1 MPTQRA
7 EEALPVENTRGG
19 VVLQRCVDESSSSSS
34 SNTSSDPTT
43 SIPPAN
49 DADALLRQLTPPN
62 DECDKSAPS
71 SSGAAEQRPTMQ
83 EPHQQSALEMS
94 VDGPARDIPT
104 PVSTSEDST
113 SEPEQRLSHSLTSA
127 SAPSHSPRL
136 ASLDGHATST
146 GTLGSPWPKTR
157 YLPNSSSS
165 RLRPGSIFRGTQQ
178 SDRQVY
184 EVEVQLQHVDMAESF
199 LCGYL
204 KIQGLTDDH
213 PTLTTYFEGEIIGS
227 KYSFQ
232 TKHPEWGSTDKVDM
246 QHWGRFPAWRP
257 LTKNAKTRQ
266 DVVNIKN
273 FAQSEN
279 IFMRWKE
286 YFLVPDHRV
295 RTISGASFEGFY
307 YICFNQITGTISGI
321 YFHAKSEKCV
331 LLVSILQIL
340 SNVCHHRY
348 QQLELNHV
356 EDHGC
361 MPSFEFK

>member
-1 MPTQRA
+1 MPTQRP
-7 EEALPVENTRGG
+7 EEALPGDMR
-19 VVLQRCVDESSSSSS
+19 QRCLDESARSSV
-34 SNTSSDPTT
+34 
-43 SIPPAN
+43 PPAEY
-49 DADALLRQLTPPN
+49 ALLRQLTPPG
-62 DECDKSAPS
+62 DECDKSSGS
-71 SSGAAEQRPTMQ
+71 SRPV
-83 EPHQQSALEMS
+83 EMS

-104 PVSTSEDST
+104 PVSTSEDTT
-113 SEPEQRLSHSLTSA
+113 SEPDQRLSHSITSA
-127 SAPSHSPRL
+127 STPPQTRE
-136 ASLDGHATST
+136 DGHVT

-157 YLPNSSSS
+157 FLPNSSSS

-227 KYSFQ
+227 KYTFQ
-232 TKHPEWGSTDKVDM
+232 TKHAEWGSTDKVDM
-246 QHWGRFPAWRP
+246 QHWGRFPAWQP
-257 LTKNAKTRQ
+257 LSKQAKTRQ
-266 DVVNIKN
+266 DFSIKN

-307 YICFNQITGTISGI
+307 YICFNQVTGIISGI
-321 YFHAKSEKCV
+321 YFHAKSEKYVFLAQSRSCRTV
-331 LLVSILQIL
+331 LT
-340 SNVCHHRY
+340 R
-348 QQLELNHV
+348 
-356 EDHGC
+356 
-361 MPSFEFK
+361 PSTGTSSSS

>member
-1 MPTQRA
+1 
-7 EEALPVENTRGG
+7 
-19 VVLQRCVDESSSSSS
+19 
-34 SNTSSDPTT
+34 
-43 SIPPAN
+43 
-49 DADALLRQLTPPN
+49 
-62 DECDKSAPS
+62 
-71 SSGAAEQRPTMQ
+71 
-83 EPHQQSALEMS
+83 MS

-104 PVSTSEDST
+104 PVSASEDT
-113 SEPEQRLSHSLTSA
+113 SSDPGEQRLAHSITSPSP
-127 SAPSHSPRL
+127 SAVP
-136 ASLDGHATST
+136 LDKDARTATPPTTTTSTSSSSSNNERAGGETCT

-165 RLRPGSIFRGTQQ
+165 LLRPGSVFKGTQQ

-184 EVEVQLQHVDMAESF
+184 EVEVQIQHVDMAESF

-227 KYSFQ
+227 KYTFQ

-257 LTKNAKTRQ
+257 LTKSAKTRQ
-266 DVVNIKN
+266 EYAFMD
-273 FAQSEN
+273 FATSEH

-307 YICFNQITGTISGI
+307 YICFNQCTGTINGI
-321 YFHAKSEKCV
+321 YFHAKSEKYVIYPLSLYSV
-331 LLVSILQIL
+331 LCL
-340 SNVCHHRY
+340 SKKDTY
-348 QQLELNHV
+348 
-356 EDHGC
+356 
-361 MPSFEFK
+361 